1 MEISYL
7 KIYGDMIDHA
17 ARLSDADFGQL
28 VRGMWEYSLT
38 GQAPQLDGG
47 AYYVWPFFEA
57 HADACIAKSK
67 TNQANAARA
76 NRSETG
82 ANGSETER
90 TGANQSESERTRAY
104 ESEVKRT
111 GANESER
118 ERNGTNPS
126 EAEQPEAIGSE
137 PQKNADPC
145 IHITYTNNH
154 ISNNNNI
161 NQEEEDARA
170 RAPDTDH
177 QGTDIMTM
185 ARSAG
190 LIHKKQDAAVITKLM
205 AKHPADWMTCAIEQC
220 QHQGASDIRYLCRIL
235 QGYTDAGGIDTL
247 TDQPAHMTKAVIEQ
261 AFDQRPNS
269 EPDGS
274 SVPAWIQ
281 EHPPD
286 ERTA

>member
-7 KIYGDMIDHA
+7 KIYGDMIEHA

-67 TNQANAARA
+67 TNQANATKATRSDSERA
-76 NRSETG
+76 E
-82 ANGSETER
+82 ANPSETER
-90 TGANQSESERTRAY
+90 NRAKP
-104 ESEVKRT
+104 SEVERT

-118 ERNGTNPS
+118 ERTGANES
-126 EAEQPEAIGSE
+126 ETERPEATGSE
-137 PQKNADPC
+137 PQKNADHC

-177 QGTDIMTM
+177 QGSDIMAM

-205 AKHPADWMTCAIEQC
+205 SKHPADWMTSAIEQC

-247 TDQPAHMTKAVIEQ
+247 TAQPAPRTKAVIEQ

-274 SVPAWIQ
+274 SVPAWIH